1 MLILLLVQISRLKQ
15 KETCIGL
22 CKKYQ
27 NLLLIRKDSLT
38 VITNFE
44 SKWKVTRRGRCVFSD
59 VNTSKKQTCGSS
71 HLALEQS
78 GSTIDSKLTSHGRRN
93 MSMMFNLFFN

>member
-1 MLILLLVQISRLKQ
+1 MRKMCVDIASGPDFKIKK

-44 SKWKVTRRGRCVFSD
+44 SKWKVTRRCRYVFLD

-71 HLALEQS
+71 HLVLEQS
-78 GSTIDSKLTSHGRRN
+78 GSTIGSKFSQMEEEICL
-93 MSMMFNLFFN
+93 